1 MSRLKKEQKDT
12 LVGEIIKTD
21 FALQNAME
29 EAGMEARTYGIW
41 GFFWRLFG
49 LYARALQPQHGQLH
63 RMHHYET
70 GNKQYCQIQY
80 SYRFHSHIILRARRY
95 ILCLTGE

>member
-21 FALQNAME
+21 FTLQNAME

-49 LYARALQPQHGQLH
+49 KRGAREKRLVKKKTYMLLAVF
-63 RMHHYET
+63 T
-70 GNKQYCQIQY
+70 GF
-80 SYRFHSHIILRARRY
+80 SS
-95 ILCLTGE
+95 GP

>member
-41 GFFWRLFG
+41 GFSGGFSESGAPVKNAW
-49 LYARALQPQHGQLH
+49 
-63 RMHHYET
+63 
-70 GNKQYCQIQY
+70 
-80 SYRFHSHIILRARRY
+80 
-95 ILCLTGE
+95 